1 MNEMGKREHAV
12 GLNANKPIVF
22 IHATDLLVML
32 ELLSSASPNDY
43 RSRAAVS
50 LCIYHEHL
58 VSSTYST
65 VCLLREY
72 KCHGQLQDAE
82 SELKVLQ
89 SFSFPTM
96 IQVNS

>member
-1 MNEMGKREHAV
+1 M
-12 GLNANKPIVF
+12 
-22 IHATDLLVML
+22 ML

-89 SFSFPTM
+89 NFFFPTM
-96 IQVNS
+96 IQVNFRDLKIMIENSY